1 MFLVDVKLFRTG
13 EPYNCSTMIVN
24 YVWKLKSLFVRLES
38 LSLII
43 VIYSGNLLKALTLFF
58 LGSHPMLLFTRFFK
72 VINDLKLGS
81 LKFEI
86 FTWSKTCHSSAFL
99 LLREIVSPFV
109 ISANV
114 RMLNGCNN
122 FIRFSYPFSN
132 GPYFYSRYWI
142 GNHEPVPS

>member
-1 MFLVDVKLFRTG
+1 
-13 EPYNCSTMIVN
+13 
-24 YVWKLKSLFVRLES
+24 
-38 LSLII
+38 
-43 VIYSGNLLKALTLFF
+43 
-58 LGSHPMLLFTRFFK
+58 MLLFTRFFK
-72 VINDLKLGS
+72 VINDMKFLFNCRKGMGS

-122 FIRFSYPFSN
+122 FIPFSYPFSN